1 MILTWNKAHSEEGK
15 KKLPG
20 PFLESE
26 IPLVLINPD
35 INRVSYSPFLS
46 VDCIS
51 INVQGSRMESVR
63 QFSIV
68 LMFRTQISLALDS
81 KATLDTGHL
90 FIYFSG
96 ISRCRSG

>member
-46 VDCIS
+46 VDCMLHQCLCI
-51 INVQGSRMESVR
+51 
-63 QFSIV
+63 
-68 LMFRTQISLALDS
+68 
-81 KATLDTGHL
+81 
-90 FIYFSG
+90 
-96 ISRCRSG
+96 